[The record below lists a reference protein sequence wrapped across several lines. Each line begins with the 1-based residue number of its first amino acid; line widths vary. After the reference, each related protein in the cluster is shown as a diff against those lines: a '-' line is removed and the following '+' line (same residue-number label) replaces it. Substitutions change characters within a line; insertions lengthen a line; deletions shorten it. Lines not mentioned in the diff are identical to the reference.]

1 MNLFVARLNSSTT
14 TKDLQILF
22 SHYGLVT
29 TVKVILDHVTG
40 QSKCYG
46 FVEMPN
52 NHEAH
57 EALKELDETSFQ
69 GNIISVRESQSAD
82 GHSMPG
88 RLRYQVRNSN
98 TSSLKS
104 DNNEFNHSPYSI
116 NKTPREDNSLRN
128 FGYRGSGFPIIQ
140 IILIFYPFFH

>member
-14 TKDLQILF
+14 TKDLQKLF

-57 EALKELDETSFQ
+57 EALKELNETPFQ
-69 GNIISVRESQSAD
+69 ENIISVRESQSTN

-88 RLRYQVRNSN
+88 RLRYQVRNTTALSRNSN
-98 TSSLKS
+98 
-104 DNNEFNHSPYSI
+104 NNEFNHSQYST
-116 NKTPREDNSLRN
+116 NKTLREDNSLRN
-128 FGYRGSGFPIIQ
+128 FGYRGSGFRS
-140 IILIFYPFFH
+140 FR